1 MTAKEMAGK
10 KITGKSKH
18 DPWPE
23 EQVTSMASQHI
34 GSIHHHLDQLMAQA
48 DLIAAYMPHQPVIS
62 TRPVV
67 TLRAS
72 MIVARQEDEDALG
85 ALRQDIA
92 QKQSEFEAYHQTYE
106 KEIQI
111 EEDNNQT
118 SDTSDT
124 SGHDAAAPQQIAD
137 QDNELRAII
146 RAYVIRCLEEEA
158 PELIHKELVAILS
171 AELDPFKKRTNKR

>member
-10 KITGKSKH
+10 KITGKLKH

-67 TLRAS
+67 TLSAS

-111 EEDNNQT
+111 EEDHNQT
-118 SDTSDT
+118 PDISDT
-124 SGHDAAAPQQIAD
+124 SGNDAAAPQQIAD

-146 RAYVIRCLEEEA
+146 KAYVIRCLEEEA

-171 AELDPFKKRTNKR
+171 AELDPLKKRTNKR